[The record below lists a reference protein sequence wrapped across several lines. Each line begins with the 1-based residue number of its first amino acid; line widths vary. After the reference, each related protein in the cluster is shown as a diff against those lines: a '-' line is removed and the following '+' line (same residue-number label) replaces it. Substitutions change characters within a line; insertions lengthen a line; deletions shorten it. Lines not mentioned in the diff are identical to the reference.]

1 MKRKQ
6 VKSKEEQTWF
16 PCRNT
21 EVVWKEVG
29 GRGILLDLQDGG
41 YFEVG
46 GIGLEV
52 WKRCDGKVSFRTLVE
67 RLGGKFG
74 VPSKRVERDLLGF
87 LSDLKRR
94 GLVEWR

>member
-1 MKRKQ
+1 MKPLRA
-6 VKSKEEQTWF
+6 VKRVPLSF
-16 PCRNT
+16 LRRNP
-21 EVVWKEVG
+21 EVVWKEAG
-29 GRGILLDLQDGG
+29 GKGILLDLRDGS

-52 WKRCDGKVSFRTLVE
+52 WKRCDGKASSRTLVK
-67 RLGGKFG
+67 RVGGRYP